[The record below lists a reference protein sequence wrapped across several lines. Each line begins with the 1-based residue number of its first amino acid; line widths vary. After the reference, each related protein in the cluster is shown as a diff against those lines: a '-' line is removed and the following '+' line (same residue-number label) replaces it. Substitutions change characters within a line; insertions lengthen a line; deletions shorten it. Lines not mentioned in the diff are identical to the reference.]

1 MRTGIAEALASA
13 GMSERAAQEKARMF
27 KAVDRELKTGDNPEA
42 LRWFVPGRIE
52 VLGKHTDYAGG
63 RSLLCAAE
71 RGFCVVARPRTDS
84 LVRINDDVRRQSFEF
99 TISPNLEIA
108 SSHWELYPAAVARR
122 LARNFPGGLH
132 GADISLASDL
142 PSAAGMS
149 SSSALVIAIYSV
161 LSAVNRLS
169 ERTEY
174 QADIRTEEDLAGYL
188 GCVENGQDYR
198 SLVGDSG
205 VGTFGGSEDHTA
217 ILASKAGHLKQY
229 SFCPVKLE
237 RTLQLPGELV
247 FVIGV
252 SGIAADKT
260 GSAKLRYNRA
270 SQAVRSILQAW
281 RSEEG
286 PLAATLAA
294 AAASSFDAPDRIRA
308 MIRRT
313 GTLEDSAW
321 LLDRFQQFWAES
333 EKIIPLASKALTRRD
348 LRAFG
353 ELVDESQA
361 AAESLLGNQ
370 VPETVWLARQA
381 RALGACAASAFGAGF
396 GGSVW
401 ALVRREEAAGFTGR
415 WREAYEHSTFK
426 AARTSEFLVTAA
438 GPPAIRL

>member
-1 MRTGIAEALASA
+1 
-13 GMSERAAQEKARMF
+13 
-27 KAVDRELKTGDNPEA
+27 
-42 LRWFVPGRIE
+42 
-52 VLGKHTDYAGG
+52 
-63 RSLLCAAE
+63 
-71 RGFCVVARPRTDS
+71 
-84 LVRINDDVRRQSFEF
+84 VRINDDVRRQSFEF
-99 TISPNLEIA
+99 TISPNLAIA
-108 SSHWELYPAAVARR
+108 SSHWGLYPAVVARR

-142 PSAAGMS
+142 PPAAGMS

-169 ERTEY
+169 GRTEY
-174 QADIRTEEDLAGYL
+174 QADIHTEEDLAGYL
-188 GCVENGQDYR
+188 GCVENGQSYR
-198 SLVGDSG
+198 SLVGDGG

-252 SGIAADKT
+252 SGIVADKT

-270 SQAVRSILQAW
+270 SQAVGSILQAW
-281 RSEEG
+281 RSQEG

-294 AAASSFDAPDRIRA
+294 AAASSLDAPARIRA

-321 LLDRFQQFWAES
+321 LLGRFEQFWAES
-333 EKIIPLASKALTRRD
+333 EKIIPLASEALTRRD
-348 LRAFG
+348 LRVFG

-370 VPETVWLARQA
+370 IPETVWLARQA
-381 RALGACAASAFGAGF
+381 RALGAFAASAFGAGF

-401 ALVRREEAAGFTGR
+401 ALVSRKEAAGFTGR

-426 AARTSEFLVTAA
+426 AARASEFLVTAA